1 MNNYFIPIPEETLFV
16 NFHASVSSFNE
27 ELWNK
32 LLFFRNELHSQLIER
47 RKGIDNESKDLF
59 LLFLQENLVQYF
71 GDVCYQQSSSTSA
84 AATSKGDPVEAT
96 LPWKGKCEM
105 KRKLEMILISLV
117 FHLLF
122 FQLNEKIDGVAFLYS
137 FVGIYR
143 GSFVSEAL
151 KLLGFPLETKKN
163 EFSIVCRLFVPFSRV
178 AQRNRRARDTPVEAD
193 GSDTKDLGNVKS
205 ERASMMLLK
214 RSYRGLH
221 ENLDQDVK
229 RIESSFEANNI
240 PGSQDD
246 ARQDNSTRRH
256 QHFAIA
262 DREALRTA
270 FLYNLHTVYLNG
282 YVDRVVPS
290 LLLNG
295 GIDEMIRTTVS
306 SLSSSK
312 KTSLNCFLSSYV
324 VKSCFQKEFLSVALL
339 GKNLYSLSFDV
350 ENDFDDD
357 ILQETCSSFSSD
369 VVDVSF
375 NLEKL
380 FIDRLLTYLTPST
393 LPLNPM
399 KRWGEFVASSV
410 SHPEDTQEGPAETEN
425 KRQELLQYMRNAF
438 VKLTSSSERK
448 KEKRNG
454 LRVPFIPRFKEN
466 NLLLMIIKECD
477 EIQFGNFLVNLFP
490 EMKYYLTLAE
500 ISPEQSSFPE
510 AGKYSVDSFFLSLF
524 LFYFFRCVVF
534 LLC

>member
-1 MNNYFIPIPEETLFV
+1 MNNYFVPIPEETLFV
-16 NFHASVSSFNE
+16 NFHAFVSSFNE

-32 LLFFRNELHSQLIER
+32 LRFFRNELHSQLIER
-47 RKGIDNESKDLF
+47 RKRIDDESKDFF

-71 GDVCYQQSSSTSA
+71 GDVCYQQSSSTFA
-84 AATSKGDPVEAT
+84 AATSKGDPVDVA

-105 KRKLEMILISLV
+105 KRKLEIILISLV

-151 KLLGFPLETKKN
+151 KVLDFPLEAKKK
-163 EFSIVCRLFVPFSRV
+163 EFSIVCRLFVPFSRT

-193 GSDTKDLGNVKS
+193 GPDTKDLGNVKT
-205 ERASMMLLK
+205 ERASMMMLK
-214 RSYRGLH
+214 RFYRGLH
-221 ENLDQDVK
+221 ENLNQDVK
-229 RIESSFEANNI
+229 RIESCFEANNI
-240 PGSQDD
+240 LGSQDD
-246 ARQDNSTRRH
+246 ARKDNSTHRH
-256 QHFAIA
+256 QHF
-262 DREALRTA
+262 DVDDKEATRTA
-270 FLYNLHTVYLNG
+270 LLHNLHTEYLNG

-324 VKSCFQKEFLSVALL
+324 VKSCFQKEFLSVVLL
-339 GKNLYSLSFDV
+339 GKNLYSLSFDEEDV
-350 ENDFDDD
+350 KNDFDDD
-357 ILQETCSSFSSD
+357 ILQEICSSFSSD
-369 VVDVSF
+369 VGDASF

-380 FIDRLLTYLTPST
+380 FIDRLLSYLTPST
-393 LPLNPM
+393 LPMNPM

-410 SHPEDTQEGPAETEN
+410 SHPEDTQEGPDETEN
-425 KRQELLQYMRNAF
+425 KRQELLQYMKNAF
-438 VKLTSSSERK
+438 VKVTSSSERK

-454 LRVPFIPRFKEN
+454 LRVPFIPRFKDN

-477 EIQFGNFLVNLFP
+477 EIQFGKFLVNLFP
-490 EMKYYLTLAE
+490 EMKYYRTMSE
-500 ISPEQSSFPE
+500 VSPEAAPLSSS
-510 AGKYSVDSFFLSLF
+510 GKAYKYLSFS
-524 LFYFFRCVVF
+524 
-534 LLC
+534 